1 MDFALFS
8 HVPWP
13 EGVDAKQVYDD
24 ITEEFVLG
32 EELGFKSAWMAEH
45 HFTRYGLGA
54 APNVLASSIVAKT
67 TTLRIGSAIFVS
79 PLHLPARLAEEIAIS
94 TLLALLAASL
104 AMAETVWGPLVRV
117 AVSTEKSY
125 GASRS
130 SGP

>member
-13 EGVDAKQVYDD
+13 EGTDPKQVYDD

-54 APNVLASSIVAKT
+54 AQNVLASNILAKT
-67 TTLRIGSAIFVS
+67 TTLRMGSAVAVS
-79 PLHLPARLAEEIAIS
+79 PLHLPARLAEEIA
-94 TLLALLAASL
+94 TLDVL
-104 AMAETVWGPLVRV
+104 
-117 AVSTEKSY
+117 
-125 GASRS
+125 
-130 SGP
+130 SGGRIDVGFGQIGRAHV

>member
-45 HFTRYGLGA
+45 HFTRYGLGS

-67 TTLRIGSAIFVS
+67 TSNFL
-79 PLHLPARLAEEIAIS
+79 
-94 TLLALLAASL
+94 
-104 AMAETVWGPLVRV
+104 
-117 AVSTEKSY
+117 Y
-125 GASRS
+125 GRRKRRFGDDRS
-130 SGP
+130 VPD